1 MFDPSAPHI
10 IILLVV
16 VLLLFGSTRLPGAAK
31 ALGSSMRIFKRE
43 MKDMHDDEGKPASAP
58 AAFQQGTLPP
68 APPAPLSPAPSAP
81 APSAPAP
88 AAAQAPQQPVATPV
102 GATPGATQQQVEDLQ
117 RQIAELRRQ
126 GAGTGQGSVPGQPA
140 EAPRDQPL

>member
-43 MKDMHDDEGKPASAP
+43 MKDMHDDVQPGAGT
-58 AAFQQGTLPP
+58 AATAQPGALSQPRP
-68 APPAPLSPAPSAP
+68 APPQIQPQPPAGAPEEAS
-81 APSAPAP
+81 
-88 AAAQAPQQPVATPV
+88 
-102 GATPGATQQQVEDLQ
+102 QQQIEDLR
-117 RQIAELRRQ
+117 RQIAELRNQ
-126 GAGTGQGSVPGQPA
+126 AHSSTTCEAA
-140 EAPRDQPL
+140 EARREQVS